1 MTSSSKS
8 KTVLVEL
15 DDIRAAVRALKDE
28 AAAGTM
34 SLAEAQR
41 RINDSKRAVTPR
53 ELYKASG
60 GRAGS
65 RGRSDWYDIRRTAFA
80 AVLLLALAA
89 VGVWIVTIYTGKA
102 AGDGGYIPDVTPS
115 VTVPAEQTV
124 DDPADQ
130 TSDDSG
136 SDGGG

>member
-1 MTSSSKS
+1 MTS

-15 DDIRAAVRALKDE
+15 DDIRAAVRALEEE
-28 AAAGTM
+28 AAAGTI
-34 SLAEAQR
+34 SQEEALR

-53 ELYKASG
+53 ELFKASG

-80 AVLLLALAA
+80 AALLLVLAA
-89 VGVWIVTIYTGKA
+89 LGVWIVTIYTGKA
-102 AGDGGYIPDVTPS
+102 AGDGGYIPDLTPS

-124 DDPADQ
+124 DDTDQ
-130 TSDDSG
+130 TPDDSG